1 MTALINAD
9 TSSGVVITS
18 DTSGSLALQSAGTT
32 KMTVGTSITMNTGGL
47 ITSATSQA
55 STSGTSITFGSI
67 PSWVKRIT
75 VMCGG
80 ISTSGTSD
88 YIVRLGTSGGIVSTG
103 YDSMRGQNNNGT
115 GSISRRTDSFV
126 ISSASASSTYQ
137 GNIVITNLSGNIWTS
152 TGLFCDSTTTFN
164 SSSGYVSLGA
174 VLTQIAVTTV
184 GGTDTF
190 DAGNINILYEG

>member
-1 MTALINAD
+1 M
-9 TSSGVVITS
+9 SSVVIS
-18 DTSGSLALQSAGTT
+18 GDTSGTVTVTVPATAGSNTITLPAVTGTAVVAGQNSA
-32 KMTVGTSITMNTGGL
+32 ITAG
-47 ITSATSQA
+47 TSQA
-55 STSGTSITFGSI
+55 STSGTAISFTSI

-126 ISSASASSTYQ
+126 ISSAAASSTYQ

-174 VLTQIAVTTV
+174 VLTQIAITTV
-184 GGTDTF
+184 NGTDTF
-190 DAGNINILYEG
+190 DAGSINILYE